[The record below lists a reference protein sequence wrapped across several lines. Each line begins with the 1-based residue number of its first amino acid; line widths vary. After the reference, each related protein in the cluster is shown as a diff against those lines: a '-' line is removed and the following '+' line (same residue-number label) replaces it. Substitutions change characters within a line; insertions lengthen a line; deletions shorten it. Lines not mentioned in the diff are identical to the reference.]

1 MNWEMRLRPQPD
13 INEQPST
20 PVPLARI
27 DSRQSSEMHVPVTHA
42 ATRIGMQFSERL
54 RRGLLRAKLIL

>member
-42 ATRIGMQFSERL
+42 ATSGMQFFERL